1 MKRFGSGSAF
11 KRLGFLFILF
21 IVVIYTVIC
30 VVFIQYVNEQKYTE
44 IKTLRSQVTNSSSV
58 MEQQL
63 HAIYNMEWQ
72 LAQDSRLLQ
81 VAYDTYVDSYEKY
94 QLISELQMQ
103 VASGQSMNS
112 IIENFLI
119 EFPKQSL
126 RISSK
131 NGYEHRVFDPE
142 SLDTAQSSRLWCPD
156 GGRTIEMNIRYPLSY
171 SVDTDYVPSFMIRI
185 LLSDSYM
192 NTYLDTL
199 RNPMQGA
206 FWVLRQNGE
215 NICIGADDEKAQQL
229 FETWAQLW
237 AENEY
242 SGSLEAEGAYEKD
255 DYLFVSQELK
265 DYSLTLVAYQNTK
278 ALFERSG
285 YTLMYLGIVII
296 VIGMMFL
303 FVILWANRTVGK
315 PLYKVVEA
323 FEKVRDGDLDV
334 RIYHH
339 ANDEFEF
346 IYSSFNETVHRIGE
360 MIEQIK
366 EQGRLLQNAELIQL
380 QSQINP
386 HFLYNSFYIIKF
398 MAHNEDYEQIEAF
411 VTSLAKYYRF
421 LNKETNSVIALG
433 SEVEHMENYID
444 IQQMRFG
451 DKITLE
457 KQLLPDAVKNFRV
470 PKLILQ
476 PIIENAYAY
485 GLSTLLSD
493 GVLKISYALEDK
505 ILYIHVEDNGRS
517 LTQDGLEKIKNQVYG
532 SDGQTRSHALTNI
545 HRRIVLAF
553 GAPNGLL
560 LSMSA
565 LGGLKV
571 TLRLDTSIEIK

>member
-1 MKRFGSGSAF
+1 M
-11 KRLGFLFILF
+11 
-21 IVVIYTVIC
+21 
-30 VVFIQYVNEQKYTE
+30 
-44 IKTLRSQVTNSSSV
+44 
-58 MEQQL
+58 
-63 HAIYNMEWQ
+63 
-72 LAQDSRLLQ
+72 
-81 VAYDTYVDSYEKY
+81 
-94 QLISELQMQ
+94 
-103 VASGQSMNS
+103 
-112 IIENFLI
+112 
-119 EFPKQSL
+119 
-126 RISSK
+126 
-131 NGYEHRVFDPE
+131 
-142 SLDTAQSSRLWCPD
+142 
-156 GGRTIEMNIRYPLSY
+156 
-171 SVDTDYVPSFMIRI
+171 
-185 LLSDSYM
+185 
-192 NTYLDTL
+192 
-199 RNPMQGA
+199 
-206 FWVLRQNGE
+206 
-215 NICIGADDEKAQQL
+215 
-229 FETWAQLW
+229 
-237 AENEY
+237 
-242 SGSLEAEGAYEKD
+242 
-255 DYLFVSQELK
+255 
-265 DYSLTLVAYQNTK
+265 
-278 ALFERSG
+278 
-285 YTLMYLGIVII
+285 
-296 VIGMMFL
+296 
-303 FVILWANRTVGK
+303 
-315 PLYKVVEA
+315 
-323 FEKVRDGDLDV
+323 